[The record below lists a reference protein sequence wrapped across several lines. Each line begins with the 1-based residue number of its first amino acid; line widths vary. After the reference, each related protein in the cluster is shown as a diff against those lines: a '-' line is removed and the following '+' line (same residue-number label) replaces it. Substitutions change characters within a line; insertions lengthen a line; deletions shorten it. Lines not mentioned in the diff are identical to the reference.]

1 MRHLNTRREQLRD
14 ALLCAEEAL
23 KEGNHAERM
32 TYLTIARDAALGI
45 AKELDA
51 LMKRLT

>member
-23 KEGNHAERM
+23 KKRDTVLSFDLTM
-32 TYLTIARDAALGI
+32 YL
-45 AKELDA
+45 
-51 LMKRLT
+51 